1 MKFLRPRR
9 PDDVTSRAEREAAA
23 RQTED
28 LARRISAVLP
38 ALIEHRQNN
47 HFADRLRAAYGEAPR

>member
-9 PDDVTSRAEREAAA
+9 HGEVSDPAEREAAA
-23 RQTED
+23 EQADD